1 MRRVRAWSLRLAGLW
16 NKQRRERELADEL
29 ESHLQL
35 HIEDNLRAGMTPVE
49 ARRQALIKLGGI
61 EQTKDIYRDRR
72 GIPILESL
80 IYDVRYG
87 RWRARPPGCTRR
99 AGGSGAFVL

>member
-1 MRRVRAWSLRLAGLW
+1 MRRLRAFFFRLAGLFDRR
-16 NKQRRERELADEL
+16 RRERELADEL

-35 HIEDNLRAGMTPVE
+35 HIDDNLRTGMTPVE

-72 GIPILESL
+72 GFPWLESL
-80 IYDVRYG
+80 IQDLRYG
-87 RWRARPPGCTRR
+87 VRMLRKNPGFT
-99 AGGSGAFVL
+99 AIV